1 MILNAG
7 FCAEI
12 HTKMSLSD
20 SHSDNA
26 MSFSLQS
33 NHSKITSIYL
43 MRYYVCMITQ
53 CHSKLFSPTLCFFSA
68 LSKSF
73 SPTLLE
79 YLAFGISAYT
89 YLFSHWFA
97 APFTPNNLLFW
108 GPTAALQ
115 DLKLLGCSSSQLVL
129 NVLHCQ
135 HWMTSDSCRKC
146 TAVNHIP
153 LNNEIS
159 VGDEIECR

>member
-1 MILNAG
+1 MQVFVLKCIQKCTVIMLCFFPPEQPFKNNQ
-7 FCAEI
+7 
-12 HTKMSLSD
+12 HLSRVI
-20 SHSDNA
+20 
-26 MSFSLQS
+26 MCERL
-33 NHSKITSIYL
+33 
-43 MRYYVCMITQ
+43 CMWTL

-73 SPTLLE
+73 PPTLLE

-89 YLFSHWFA
+89 YLFSHCIS

-115 DLKLLGCSSSQLVL
+115 DLKLLGCSSSQPVL

-135 HWMTSDSCRKC
+135 H
-146 TAVNHIP
+146 
-153 LNNEIS
+153 
-159 VGDEIECR
+159 